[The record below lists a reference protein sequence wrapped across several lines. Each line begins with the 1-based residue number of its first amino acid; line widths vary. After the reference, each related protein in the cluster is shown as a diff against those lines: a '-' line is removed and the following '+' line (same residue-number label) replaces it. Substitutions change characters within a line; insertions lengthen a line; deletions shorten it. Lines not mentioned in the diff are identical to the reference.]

1 MHCANTT
8 AAARPVTSSSYSR
21 CPHLHFFATAT
32 ASCRYEIFKGSEF
45 VKRTKSNT
53 YAFGAGELPE
63 GNTTLWVHAFD
74 PEGADVRASVDVYVE
89 PRAKDFDVG
98 EQIFAMDVQQAV
110 GSNDPSMIART
121 GSLLGTLTD
130 MSKGKSTGNNKGSRL
145 LQESGSDTSD
155 ITDVVRVKVLQLL
168 AALTSSS
175 ASSVMDAATMRQ
187 VSVAVQALQ
196 HKHHSVTA
204 IY

>member
-1 MHCANTT
+1 
-8 AAARPVTSSSYSR
+8 VTSSNYSR
-21 CPHLHFFATAT
+21 CSQFHFFATAT

-45 VKRTKSNT
+45 VKRTKSST
-53 YAFGAGELPE
+53 YTFGAGELPE

-89 PRAKDFDVG
+89 ARAKDFDVG

-110 GSNDPSMIART
+110 GSNDPSMIAKT
-121 GSLLGTLTD
+121 GSLLGTLTV
-130 MSKGKSTGNNKGSRL
+130 MSKGKSTGNSQGCRL
-145 LQESGSDTSD
+145 LQESGGGTSD
-155 ITDVVRVKVLQLL
+155 SDIADVVRVKVLQLL

-187 VSVAVQALQ
+187 VSMAVQALQ

-204 IY
+204 M